1 MSLLKNIIE
10 YIIFASLIALSLLV
24 YFLIDE
30 IWGIVIVV
38 VGSVLIGGYIF
49 ITIPGMMAE
58 LKYRDLARFLRKISM
73 AQEDEIVSKSSLSSS
88 YVHKGLYE
96 LSKVWVLKPLVLLTK
111 KQYLYIS
118 TTIINAIIREINE
131 AKKATNFDRN
141 RLISKIGQT
150 YNFPYRNQTETVVS
164 YLLTIIENNS
174 ELE

>member
-1 MSLLKNIIE
+1 MRLLKNIIE
-10 YIIFASLIALSLLV
+10 YVIFAAFIILSLLV
-24 YFLIDE
+24 YFLIAE

-38 VGSVLIGGYIF
+38 VGMVVIGGYIF

-58 LKYRDLARFLRKISM
+58 LKYRDLARFLRKSPM
-73 AQEDEIVSKSSLSSS
+73 VQEDEIVSKSSLSSS

-118 TTIINAIIREINE
+118 TTTVNTIVKEINE

-141 RLISKIGQT
+141 RLISKIGQS

-174 ELE
+174 KLG